1 MPQPLCRCRNSL
13 VALRKCESNLP
24 MPQFRPMVKARTGNR
39 RNANFIEQEIRCRE
53 VVLESQPAQLSNV
66 RDDIVRAVGQAA
78 LEPGRTQ
85 RRIERGAL
93 SRVHRGEL

>member
-1 MPQPLCRCRNSL
+1 MYQPVRRGCDSV

-24 MPQFRPMVKARTGNR
+24 MPQFPPMVKARTGNR
-39 RNANFIEQEIRCRE
+39 SNPHFVEQEIRHRE

-85 RRIERGAL
+85 RRIECGSL